1 MTQLNHGVR
10 ALLAQPAIYDAFQ
23 SLVGANRM
31 RWEIVHTYL
40 RPWTGARVLDIG
52 CGTAAILD
60 YMPRVTYVGL
70 DLSKQYIEMA
80 QARYGD
86 RATFYA
92 CDVGELATH
101 IHERFDLILASG
113 LLHHLDDGPA
123 KILFADARSLIAPS
137 GRLVTI
143 DGSWVQGQ
151 SSIGRFLLSLDRGR
165 NVRSPEAYA
174 SLSRHSFSQVKVQVR
189 HDLLR
194 IPFTLCFLECSP

>member
-1 MTQLNHGVR
+1 ML
-10 ALLAQPAIYDAFQ
+10 
-23 SLVGANRM
+23 
-31 RWEIVHTYL
+31 WEIVHTYL

-70 DLSKQYIEMA
+70 DLSNQYIEMA

-92 CDVGELATH
+92 CDVGELATR

-123 KILFADARSLIAPS
+123 KILFADARSLIAPN

-174 SLSRHSFSQVKVQVR
+174 ALSRDSFSQVKVQIR